1 MSAPPILGLVL
12 TGGRSSRMN
21 RDKASLA
28 YHGRSQLERTMD
40 LLAPFCSKSF
50 VSVRADQTSDP
61 LRSRYSQIV
70 DQASE
75 LGPLAGILAAQA
87 ESPTAAWLVV
97 ACDLPRLDA
106 DTLAQLTQQRDPQ
119 RLATAFRSSSDGLP
133 EPLCALYEPASA
145 PAIAAY
151 AASGG
156 RCPRKFLLNHD
167 VALFDLAHRDA
178 LDNVNTGAEY
188 WQTMDQLAPENTQQ
202 ARDLRVQ
209 YFAILREQSGLR
221 EEQLHTRARNPAE
234 LYEEL
239 RARHGF
245 TLDRASLRVAVN
257 EEFGSWEQPLL
268 SGDSVVFIPPVAGG

>member
-12 TGGRSSRMN
+12 TGGRSSRMS

-28 YHGRSQLERTMD
+28 YHGRSQLERTMH
-40 LLAPFCSKSF
+40 LLEPFCSECF

-61 LRSRYSQIV
+61 LRARYSQIV
-70 DQASE
+70 DQESE

-87 ESPTAAWLVV
+87 KSPTAAWLVV

-106 DTLAQLTQQRDPQ
+106 DTLTQLIQQRDPQ

-151 AASGG
+151 AANGG

-167 VALFDLAHRDA
+167 VALFDLAHRNA

-188 WQTMDQLAPENTQQ
+188 WQTMDQLAPESTQQ

-221 EEQLHTRARNPAE
+221 EEQLHTRARNPGE

-245 TLDRASLRVAVN
+245 TLERASLRVAVN
-257 EEFGSWEQPLL
+257 EEFGSWKQPLL

>member
-1 MSAPPILGLVL
+1 MSAPPIFGLVL
-12 TGGRSSRMN
+12 TGGRSSRMT

-40 LLAPFCSKSF
+40 LLKPFCSECF
-50 VSVRADQTSDP
+50 VSVRPDQTTDP
-61 LRSRYSQIV
+61 LRARYAQIV
-70 DQASE
+70 DQESE

-87 ESPTAAWLVV
+87 NSPTAAWLVV

-106 DTLAQLTQQRDPQ
+106 DTLAQLIQQRDPQ

-151 AASGG
+151 AAGGG
-156 RCPRKFLLNHD
+156 RCPRKFLLNHE
-167 VALFDLAHRDA
+167 VALFELAHRDA

-188 WQTMDQLAPENTQQ
+188 WQTMDQLAPENIQQ

-221 EEQLHTRARNPAE
+221 EEQLHTRARNPGE
-234 LYEEL
+234 LYAEL

-245 TLDRASLRVAVN
+245 TLDRASLRVAIN

>member
-234 LYEEL
+234 LFEEL